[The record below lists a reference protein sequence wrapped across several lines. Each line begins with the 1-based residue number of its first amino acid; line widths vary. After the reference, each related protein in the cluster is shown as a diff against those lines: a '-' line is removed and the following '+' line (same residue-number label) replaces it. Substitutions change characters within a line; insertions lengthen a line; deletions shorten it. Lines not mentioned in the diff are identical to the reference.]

1 MANTAN
7 PRRVSADGVE
17 RALAV
22 ILLALLGTY
31 ALSRVGGGSSAVID
45 GVGVVAIHVSVVVA
59 GLFPL
64 VVLADAAS
72 SRVRSTAGP
81 HRSEVVAAAV
91 GLGALGAGLGVLLG
105 GSSLLST
112 ALLGC
117 AAVALLVLV
126 GLVVRRP

>member
-22 ILLALLGTY
+22 LLLALLGTY
-31 ALSRVGGGSSAVID
+31 ALSRAGGGSAVIE
-45 GVGVVAIHVSVVVA
+45 GVGVVAVHVAVVVA

-64 VVLADAAS
+64 VVLVDAAS
-72 SRVRSTAGP
+72 SRIRSTAGP
-81 HRSEVVAAAV
+81 CRREVGAAAV

-126 GLVVRRP
+126 GLVVGRP

>member
-22 ILLALLGTY
+22 LLLALLGTY
-31 ALSRVGGGSSAVID
+31 ALSRAGGGSAVIE
-45 GVGVVAIHVSVVVA
+45 GVGVVAVHVAVVVA
-59 GLFPL
+59 GLLPL
-64 VVLADAAS
+64 VVLVDAAS
-72 SRVRSTAGP
+72 SRIRSTAGP
-81 HRSEVVAAAV
+81 RRREVVAAAV

-126 GLVVRRP
+126 GLVVGRP